1 MEPQEQLRKLSSIL
15 LDAMQARNLTLEK
28 LATLTNISERFL
40 EPLLTDEIKK
50 LPSSPYL
57 HGYIVKIGS
66 VLGLDGE
73 EIWNAYFSE
82 NADIRRSGKFDD
94 LPKNRFK
101 KRHIDRRIVFGGA
114 LGIIFLIF
122 VIWRIQVYFGPPA
135 LSLAGFTDNMIVETP
150 EYTLRG
156 NVDVK
161 HQLTLNGEQIYQEPN
176 GDFEKEIALQP
187 GWNALSFKI
196 KKFLGSEYTMEKQIF
211 LKTDETPAPRG
222 AALENGRQESENNS
236 TTTNSTT
243 TQ

>member
-1 MEPQEQLRKLSSIL
+1 MEPQEQQRKLSSVL
-15 LDAMQARNLTLEK
+15 LDAMQAKNLNVDK
-28 LATLTNISERFL
+28 LATLTNISERFI
-40 EPLLTDEIKK
+40 EPLLSDELKK

-73 EIWNAYFSE
+73 EMWSVYFKE
-82 NADIRRSGKFDD
+82 NLEVRRSGKFDD
-94 LPKNRFK
+94 LPKNRFE

-122 VIWRIQVYFGPPA
+122 AIWRIQVYFGPPA
-135 LSLAGFTDNMIVETP
+135 LSLADFTDNMVVETP
-150 EYTLRG
+150 EYTMRG
-156 NVDVK
+156 NVDAK
-161 HQLTLNGEQIYQEPN
+161 HQLILNGEQIYQESN

-196 KKFLGSEYTMEKQIF
+196 KKFLGNEYTIEKQIF
-211 LKTDETPAPRG
+211 LKTDKTPAPRG
-222 AALENGRQESENNS
+222 APLENKLQESENNG